1 MQQEYVELAVPRK
14 STCTAHAQITESQTT
29 VSGSKVETGAL
40 CLLQAKGVYVGS
52 GMSLCLSQL
61 RLRLCCE
68 ASRSRLTFLVSLS
81 WLCSSQRHDVSFLE
95 SLKGPLG
102 EVEEV

>member
-1 MQQEYVELAVPRK
+1 MQQEYVELAVARK
-14 STCTAHAQITESQTT
+14 STCTAHARITESQTT

-52 GMSLCLSQL
+52 GMSLCLSPL

-68 ASRSRLTFLVSLS
+68 ASRSRLTFLDSLS
-81 WLCSSQRHDVSFLE
+81 RLCSSQLHDVGFVKF
-95 SLKGPLG
+95 LKGPLG
-102 EVEEV
+102 EVEKV